1 MRTKTTLEKAV
12 KFVTNCKSIFSI
24 RRSFFYKN
32 IFSILFCLLT
42 TFSFAQSGSC
52 NTTLKVEKDR
62 NYSNAG
68 NDGAYF
74 TMEIT
79 NNGNSTDVY
88 NLSALNIN
96 GNCSNN
102 DQTSTSQNVNL
113 ISSFLDNSS
122 VPINSITVSS
132 QQTATFLIHLT
143 VPQGTSYNKWNCTQI
158 NATSTNC
165 TNYTASTV
173 VHTIVNN
180 PSEN

>member
-12 KFVTNCKSIFSI
+12 KFVNNCKFIFS
-24 RRSFFYKN
+24 FKKN
-32 IFSILFCLLT
+32 IFQKNIFTILFCLIT
-42 TFSFAQSGSC
+42 TISFAQSGGCSS
-52 NTTLKVEKDR
+52 TLEVEKNR
-62 NYSNAG
+62 NYNNAG

-74 TMEIT
+74 TMVLT
-79 NNGNSTDVY
+79 NDGNSLDVY

-102 DQTSTSQNVNL
+102 DQSSTSGNVNL
-113 ISSFLDNSS
+113 ISGFLDNSS
-122 VPINSITVSS
+122 VPINTITVPAH
-132 QQTATFLIHLT
+132 QTATFLLHLT
-143 VPQGTSYNKWNCTQI
+143 VPQGTPYNKWNCMQV

-165 TNYTASTV
+165 TNHTVSTV